1 MASSGTI
8 GKLPPGP
15 AGPALLQS
23 ARYYRDPY
31 GFLRACHEKYGD
43 WFTIR
48 QVPCGTLVHI
58 AEPAA
63 VRRLFA
69 GDASHFAGR
78 INAYMEPVLGRGLL
92 LLDGEE
98 HARERR
104 WLAQSLADAR
114 IRSMAG
120 DIGDLALAAVAEWP
134 LGTPIPLRPR
144 LEALAL
150 QVILRVVFGA
160 AGSARLADLGAL
172 ILRLKARDLATSV
185 MAALP
190 FGLAKWRLSGAAVR
204 TAEAIDRLIYA
215 ELAMRRDGGVPD
227 DGMVARLLASRP
239 SDETR
244 GASDRAIRDH
254 LMTVI
259 FAGHETVATTLAWT
273 FERVTRHATV
283 MAELEAAVATGDQ
296 AYLEAVILET
306 MRQRSAIA
314 DVARELGEPME
325 IGGYRLPAGT
335 RVCPAIT
342 LLHMRRDVF
351 GDPEAF
357 RPSRWL
363 DKGNRADDPAIYL
376 PFGGG
381 IRRCMGAYLAMLEMM
396 TTLRTIMSRVRVRA
410 PDLQPERGSSNGV
423 TIGPHRGALV
433 VLEPR

>member
-1 MASSGTI
+1 MATSGTI

-15 AGPALLQS
+15 TGPALVQS

-31 GFLRACHEKYGD
+31 GFLRSCQAKYCD

-48 QVPCGTLVHI
+48 QIPCGTLVHI

-78 INAYMEPVLGRGLL
+78 INDYMEPVLGQGLL
-92 LLDGEE
+92 LLDGET
-98 HARERR
+98 HVRERR
-104 WLAQSLADAR
+104 WIAPSFAAER
-114 IRSMAG
+114 VRRMAG
-120 DIGDLALAAVAEWP
+120 EIGELAAADISGWP

-150 QVILRVVFGA
+150 RVILRVVFGP
-160 AGSARLADLGAL
+160 SASTRLPELGAL
-172 ILRLKARDLATSV
+172 ILRLKSRDLVTSV

-190 FGLAKWRLSGAAVR
+190 FGIAKWRLSGSALR
-204 TAEAIDRLIYA
+204 TAAEIDRLIYA
-215 ELAMRRDGGVPD
+215 EIALRREGRVSD
-227 DGMVARLLASRP
+227 DGMVGRLI
-239 SDETR
+239 DNGT
-244 GASDRAIRDH
+244 DRAIRDQ

-273 FERVTRHATV
+273 FERVTRHPAV
-283 MAELEAAVATGDQ
+283 MAELEAAVAGADQ
-296 AYLEAVILET
+296 PYIEAVVLET

-314 DVARELGEPME
+314 DVARELGEPLE
-325 IGGYRLPAGT
+325 VGEYCLPVGT

-351 GDPEAF
+351 GDPEVF
-357 RPSRWL
+357 RPSRFL
-363 DKGNRADDPAIYL
+363 GDGITDPAIYL

-381 IRRCMGAYLAMLEMM
+381 TRRCLGASLAMLEMM
-396 TTLRTIMSRVRVRA
+396 TILSTVVARFKLRA
-410 PDLQPERGSSNGV
+410 PRLEPERGSSNGV

-433 VLEPR
+433 VLERR